1 MINQREKSFLIY
13 SLFVL
18 VIYVALIFIFK
29 NTFSRMQ
36 NTEFVL
42 FLFLISSIFEIASI
56 KTLEFT
62 GGKIETS
69 ASMVVHITVV
79 FLLMPLEASLINAS
93 SGILYKLIK
102 IPKERYPVSRYIFN
116 FSQVAVSSYVS
127 SIVFHS
133 IVGQNFVWN
142 ILAVM
147 ICTMVYF
154 ILNNLF
160 IFFGVYTLSKQ
171 DLREVL
177 SKVISGPVLS
187 MALFIPV
194 VIIVYILYQYMGF
207 IAIPVSLAAVLSIQI
222 GNYYRY
228 KYYEAKL
235 EHLKLLAKSLE
246 EKDRYTRGHSERVAE
261 LARKMARKLG
271 FSPKMAERIYNAAF
285 LHDIGKIGI
294 PDHVLKKPTILSKEE
309 MDIVKN
315 HPVMGEDILRE
326 VDIFNNR
333 ESKWVRHHHERWD
346 GTGYPDRLKGEE
358 IPLPSR
364 IIAVADVYEALTSDR
379 PYRKALTKEEARE
392 IMMKQMSGTVLD
404 PDLVKLLFEILD
416 EEGEE
421 EKEK

>member
-1 MINQREKSFLIY
+1 M
-13 SLFVL
+13 
-18 VIYVALIFIFK
+18 
-29 NTFSRMQ
+29 
-36 NTEFVL
+36 
-42 FLFLISSIFEIASI
+42 
-56 KTLEFT
+56 
-62 GGKIETS
+62 
-69 ASMVVHITVV
+69 
-79 FLLMPLEASLINAS
+79 
-93 SGILYKLIK
+93 
-102 IPKERYPVSRYIFN
+102 
-116 FSQVAVSSYVS
+116 
-127 SIVFHS
+127 
-133 IVGQNFVWN
+133 
-142 ILAVM
+142 
-147 ICTMVYF
+147 
-154 ILNNLF
+154 
-160 IFFGVYTLSKQ
+160 
-171 DLREVL
+171 
-177 SKVISGPVLS
+177 
-187 MALFIPV
+187 

-246 EKDRYTRGHSERVAE
+246 EKDKYTRGHSERVAE

-271 FSPKMAERIYNAAF
+271 FSPKMVERIYNAAF